1 MCTNLLFHEGIS
13 NSSAELMGSE
23 LGNVGGSCRKV
34 CISLKCVFVCVCVV
48 SLRLGVFLK
57 CVERVCTVFFRRA

>member
-34 CISLKCVFVCVCVV
+34 CISLKCVFVCVCCFIAF
-48 SLRLGVFLK
+48 G
-57 CVERVCTVFFRRA
+57 RVLEVC